1 MVNEYVRLICYE
13 DKKKKINILER
24 SFSETKLLVTRNDH

>member
-1 MVNEYVRLICYE
+1 MVNEYVRLLCYE
-13 DKKKKINILER
+13 DKKKINILER